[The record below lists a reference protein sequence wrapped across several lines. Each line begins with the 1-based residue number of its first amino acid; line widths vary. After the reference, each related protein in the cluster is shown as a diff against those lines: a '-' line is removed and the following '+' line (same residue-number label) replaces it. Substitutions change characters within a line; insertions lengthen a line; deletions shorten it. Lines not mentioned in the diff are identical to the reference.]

1 MKKFA
6 VLLFALLIVIPAY
19 ALCTVDSGEKVCS
32 IPQFREQVSP
42 IFRDRSNGTN
52 MSNPQVQLQP
62 LNRESSMEQMR
73 GPNNNLNYNSGCQFG
88 ICLQD
93 PNKSRLPM
101 DSELGN

>member
-6 VLLFALLIVIPAY
+6 VLLFSLFITMPVH
-19 ALCTVDSGEKVCS
+19 ALCPVDSGEKVCS
-32 IPQFREQVSP
+32 IPQFRQQVSP
-42 IFRDRSNGTN
+42 IFRDRNTGTDL
-52 MSNPQVQLQP
+52 SNPQVQLQP
-62 LNRESSMEQMR
+62 LDRSSSMEQMR